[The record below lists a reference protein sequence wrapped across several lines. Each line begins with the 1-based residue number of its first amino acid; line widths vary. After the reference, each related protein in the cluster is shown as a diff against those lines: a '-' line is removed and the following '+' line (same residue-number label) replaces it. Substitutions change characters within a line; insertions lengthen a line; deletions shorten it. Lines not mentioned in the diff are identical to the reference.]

1 MASATR
7 CAISKC
13 VARSCRLDGSST
25 AKMTITESVSP
36 YTTLDPGTIDSAI
49 ALVFS
54 IIARPVAVT
63 AAAMGTHGKKPLE
76 APRNP

>member
-7 CAISKC
+7 WAIPKC
-13 VARSCRLDGSST
+13 VARSCRLEGSST
-25 AKMTITESVSP
+25 AKMTMTESVSP
-36 YTTLDPGTIDSAI
+36 YTTLDPGTRDSAS

-63 AAAMGTHGKKPLE
+63 AAAMGTHGRNPLE
-76 APRNP
+76 APRKP